1 MLFFAGK
8 IASYLTP
15 QKTRTLV
22 SAVLNTVLKKWDTTL
37 MADENRNT
45 LVQSKIVSNFSLNMK
60 LDSSERNT
68 DLV

>member
-1 MLFFAGK
+1 
-8 IASYLTP
+8 
-15 QKTRTLV
+15 
-22 SAVLNTVLKKWDTTL
+22 